1 MKKGWTRTMKL
12 GMRVW
17 CSASSLLSL
26 RPLER
31 YRPLA
36 SVSDGPPGIRC
47 VRGTTA
53 LSKGRHAAGQYDG
66 KRGQVENVWVSSL
79 TWRHRSAAG
88 PVPHEKAH

>member
-1 MKKGWTRTMKL
+1 MRTMKL

-31 YRPLA
+31 YRPRA

-53 LSKGRHAAGQYDG
+53 LNKVRHAAGQYDG
-66 KRGQVENVWVSSL
+66 KRGQVENVGVVS
-79 TWRHRSAAG
+79 HVAPPFGGRSCPTRKG
-88 PVPHEKAH
+88 TLRLC